1 MLSERTYSIAK
12 GVIRYWVNAYD
23 ATRPT
28 LVFLP
33 GLTADHTLFDEQ
45 IAEFG
50 AKYNVLVWD
59 APGHAQSRPFV
70 LDFSLEQEAQWLRG
84 IVCQYAGE
92 ASAPIM
98 IGQSK
103 GGMLAQKYL
112 TLYPSHVGG
121 IVSVDSTP
129 LEGKYLRKAELWLLK
144 HVEPFFYLYPWS
156 VLKKSLASACAKTV
170 SARESM
176 YKMLSAY
183 TWREYCKLAGFG
195 FRILA
200 EAEEEQ
206 TTPLPK
212 CPMLLLIG
220 DEDRVGACQRL
231 CGDWAHAEELPLV
244 IVPNARHNSNE
255 DNPEFVNKQIQQI
268 IQSIVN
274 HQ

>member
-23 ATRPT
+23 ANRPT

-112 TLYPSHVGG
+112 TLYRGH
-121 IVSVDSTP
+121 SVC
-129 LEGKYLRKAELWLLK
+129 G
-144 HVEPFFYLYPWS
+144 FYS
-156 VLKKSLASACAKTV
+156 I
-170 SARESM
+170 RGE
-176 YKMLSAY
+176 
-183 TWREYCKLAGFG
+183 
-195 FRILA
+195 
-200 EAEEEQ
+200 
-206 TTPLPK
+206 
-212 CPMLLLIG
+212 
-220 DEDRVGACQRL
+220 
-231 CGDWAHAEELPLV
+231 
-244 IVPNARHNSNE
+244 VP
-255 DNPEFVNKQIQQI
+255 P
-268 IQSIVN
+268 
-274 HQ
+274 

>member
-1 MLSERTYSIAK
+1 
-12 GVIRYWVNAYD
+12 
-23 ATRPT
+23 
-28 LVFLP
+28 
-33 GLTADHTLFDEQ
+33 
-45 IAEFG
+45 
-50 AKYNVLVWD
+50 
-59 APGHAQSRPFV
+59 
-70 LDFSLEQEAQWLRG
+70 
-84 IVCQYAGE
+84 
-92 ASAPIM
+92 M

-255 DNPEFVNKQIQQI
+255 DNPEFVNKQIQQF